1 MSDMVKF
8 LHEEPVTT
16 RIVSTL
22 DQAAKI
28 NNLIDGVYTSQQL
41 TNK

>member
-28 NNLIDGVYTSQQL
+28 NNLIDGVCLHFT
-41 TNK
+41 TVDK